1 MRACAPPLSVFLW
14 AFLSAF
20 FFAQQAI
27 AVDQT
32 KTPAPTPLPN
42 AVATPPAV
50 SAPAQTQFDKPP
62 VAYKP
67 TAGKPTADKP
77 SADKPTAGK
86 PTADKPSAD
95 KPTAGKPTAG
105 KLGDALTNLP
115 ASQRLAIS
123 VLAGVFTLIVA
134 LWIGARRD

>member
-1 MRACAPPLSVFLW
+1 MFEAKKMRGCAPLSVFLW
-14 AFLSAF
+14 AFLWAFLSAL

-62 VAYKP
+62 AAYKP
-67 TAGKPTADKP
+67 TAG
-77 SADKPTAGK
+77 
-86 PTADKPSAD
+86 KPSAD

-105 KLGDALTNLP
+105 KPGDALTNLP
-115 ASQRLAIS
+115 ASKRLAIS

>member
-1 MRACAPPLSVFLW
+1 MRAYAPPLSVFLW

-50 SAPAQTQFDKPP
+50 SAPAQTQLDKPP

-86 PTADKPSAD
+86 PTV
-95 KPTAGKPTAG
+95 GKPTAG

>member
-1 MRACAPPLSVFLW
+1 MFEAEKMRACAPLSVFLW

-20 FFAQQAI
+20 FFTQQAI

-86 PTADKPSAD
+86 PTV
-95 KPTAGKPTAG
+95 GKP
-105 KLGDALTNLP
+105 GDALTNLP

>member
-1 MRACAPPLSVFLW
+1 MRACAPLSVLLW

-32 KTPAPTPLPN
+32 KTPAPTLLPN
-42 AVATPPAV
+42 AVTTHPAV

-67 TAGKPTADKP
+67 TAGKPSAENEP

-86 PTADKPSAD
+86 PTADKP
-95 KPTAGKPTAG
+95 
-105 KLGDALTNLP
+105 GDALTNLP
-115 ASQRLAIS
+115 ASKRLAIS
-123 VLAGVFTLIVA
+123 VLASVFTLIVA

>member
-50 SAPAQTQFDKPP
+50 SAPAQTQLDKPP
-62 VAYKP
+62 VAY
-67 TAGKPTADKP
+67 
-77 SADKPTAGK
+77 KPTAGK

>member
-1 MRACAPPLSVFLW
+1 MFEAEKMRACAPPLSVFLW

-50 SAPAQTQFDKPP
+50 SAPAQTQLDKPP
-62 VAYKP
+62 VAY
-67 TAGKPTADKP
+67 KPTADKP
-77 SADKPTAGK
+77 SADKPTV
-86 PTADKPSAD
+86 
-95 KPTAGKPTAG
+95 GKPTAG

>member
-1 MRACAPPLSVFLW
+1 MRACAPLSVLLW

-42 AVATPPAV
+42 AVATHPAV

-67 TAGKPTADKP
+67 TAGKPSAENEP

-86 PTADKPSAD
+86 PTADKP
-95 KPTAGKPTAG
+95 
-105 KLGDALTNLP
+105 GDALTNLP
-115 ASQRLAIS
+115 ASKRLAIS
-123 VLAGVFTLIVA
+123 VLASVFTLIVA